1 MWTGLVSYLEIP
13 DKAKWPKLILVSI
26 LGRKQHDR
34 KARRGAA
41 STEHWQGILLLHPN
55 LWGRGTRALQ
65 PSDLTPAA
73 TDLAAAKPVLSV
85 PEFLLQTGI
94 YLLCPCAWA
103 VLISSL
109 QMVPAAPLPLRF
121 PSPGPQPLAGNQ
133 NLIYG
138 LFPLSHTR
146 AVSGAMQLPSG
157 HWPPLPAS
165 NSPGNY
171 QYSRKTTQNKS
182 LKYTWSTE
190 IEDTLWPWEKTTVI
204 YVLGFTGIWGNLQ
217 HISH

>member
-34 KARRGAA
+34 KASRGAA

-55 LWGRGTRALQ
+55 LWGGGTRALQ

-85 PEFLLQTGI
+85 PEFLLPTGI

-109 QMVPAAPLPLRF
+109 QMVLAAPLPLRF

-133 NLIYG
+133 KTWFMDCSLCPTPGQSVGPCNC
-138 LFPLSHTR
+138 PLDT
-146 AVSGAMQLPSG
+146 G
-157 HWPPLPAS
+157 HLSLPAIHREII
-165 NSPGNY
+165 NTLG
-171 QYSRKTTQNKS
+171 RR
-182 LKYTWSTE
+182 LK
-190 IEDTLWPWEKTTVI
+190 
-204 YVLGFTGIWGNLQ
+204 
-217 HISH
+217 ISHWSIPEARKLKIFCGPEKRWL